1 MKFPSRCVLE
11 KWFGTLHL
19 NDMLL
24 DLCLTG
30 YLLSQPAVA
39 DLHSKILDAPLVPFG
54 VGARPRL
61 GNPGSAAAMSIHLI
75 RISICNRRLN
85 ATAHLFVDG
94 TSLGQ

>member
-1 MKFPSRCVLE
+1 MLE

-30 YLLSQPAVA
+30 YLLSKPAVA
-39 DLHSKILDAPLVPFG
+39 DLDGKILDVPLVPFG